1 MKIKLQNIFIA
12 IIILNSSY
20 SLIILP
26 LYNLHQKIN
35 ISSSY
40 QLINNIL
47 PNNLYTVIQGGNPPQ
62 NLELVISEE
71 DIIFSI
77 RKHNC
82 LLQKYYYNKTASKS
96 FKNITKEKSKSP
108 RFYES
113 IEAED
118 SFYFYKSDNDYINI
132 KNNNIIKVDNF
143 SFVFENEQTK
153 NYNENNKKYNC
164 AILSLNLFRN
174 NIANNDYNFIIE
186 LKKLGIIEN
195 HLWTIKYIS
204 NNTKDDNLEG
214 YLIIG
219 DYPHI
224 YEKDKFNNLNLRSCL
239 NNMQKKGWNL
249 EFRNIT
255 IDNDIILTHYL
266 EGIISFSISY
276 ILGTEEY
283 KSKIATNFFRDLMQK
298 NICFE
303 DNINSHYFV
312 YYCKKGDFNETTIK
326 NFPVLNLFHAE
337 FNFTFKFSGNDLFL
351 EKNGFYYFLIIF
363 DRYNYKTWTF
373 GKLFLNKYQLIFD
386 HSSKKINFYINT
398 NENKDIKS
406 DEKKIYINNKI
417 LLIVIFSSIAIISFI
432 LGLFIGKRKFKDKK
446 RNKRANEMDN
456 EDIDYFVNK
465 KESITDS
472 NDATDISEE
481 GIN

>member
-40 QLINNIL
+40 QLINNFL

-71 DIIFSI
+71 DIILSI

-143 SFVFENEQTK
+143 GFVFENEQTK

-186 LKKLGIIEN
+186 LKKLGVIEN

-204 NNTKDDNLEG
+204 NNTKDGNLEG

-326 NFPVLNLFHAE
+326 NFPILNLFHAE

-406 DEKKIYINNKI
+406 EEKKIYINNKI

>member
-40 QLINNIL
+40 QLINNFL

-77 RKHNC
+77 RKLNC

-143 SFVFENEQTK
+143 GFVFENEQAK

-326 NFPVLNLFHAE
+326 NFPILNLFHAE

-406 DEKKIYINNKI
+406 EEKKIYINNKI

-432 LGLFIGKRKFKDKK
+432 LGLHIGKRKFKDKK

>member
-1 MKIKLQNIFIA
+1 
-12 IIILNSSY
+12 
-20 SLIILP
+20 
-26 LYNLHQKIN
+26 
-35 ISSSY
+35 
-40 QLINNIL
+40 
-47 PNNLYTVIQGGNPPQ
+47 
-62 NLELVISEE
+62 
-71 DIIFSI
+71 
-77 RKHNC
+77 
-82 LLQKYYYNKTASKS
+82 
-96 FKNITKEKSKSP
+96 
-108 RFYES
+108 
-113 IEAED
+113 
-118 SFYFYKSDNDYINI
+118 
-132 KNNNIIKVDNF
+132 
-143 SFVFENEQTK
+143 
-153 NYNENNKKYNC
+153 
-164 AILSLNLFRN
+164 
-174 NIANNDYNFIIE
+174 
-186 LKKLGIIEN
+186 
-195 HLWTIKYIS
+195 
-204 NNTKDDNLEG
+204 
-214 YLIIG
+214 
-219 DYPHI
+219 
-224 YEKDKFNNLNLRSCL
+224 
-239 NNMQKKGWNL
+239 MQKKGWNL

-326 NFPVLNLFHAE
+326 NFPILNLFHAE

-406 DEKKIYINNKI
+406 EEKKIYINNKI